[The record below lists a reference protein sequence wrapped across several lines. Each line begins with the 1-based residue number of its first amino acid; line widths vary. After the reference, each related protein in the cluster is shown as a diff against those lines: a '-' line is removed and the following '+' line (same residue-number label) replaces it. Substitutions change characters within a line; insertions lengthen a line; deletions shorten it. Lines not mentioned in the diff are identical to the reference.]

1 VPPGLPVRPSGDP
14 DPDGPS
20 GSRSGQAQRLPHG
33 VTEVQSGTRNQC
45 LLSRHSQEGALLAQH
60 RQPCRPSRVPAIR
73 LLTIVSLVVMYVGSP
88 VEDFA
93 GKVASAAQDE
103 DATVPVVVLDVEPAS
118 APVGEHITVTGS
130 VSGGV
135 GAGSWDFTIPAFADT
150 HSQSDNVLELLCSE
164 AGTGWVTATY
174 TDDSG
179 AGHADGRV
187 SCTSGITAPPSTESP
202 SATPPPSDS
211 SSPTT
216 EPEPT
221 GTSPTPPPSSS
232 PTATPDD
239 PLREKVDEAERQLES
254 GVVSYRPPTSLA
266 EGETAD
272 FVVRVQRD
280 STPADPED
288 VPGEGAV
295 VTIPIEVGTPMS
307 ARLIGDDFDIQPPD
321 ARRRVLGSN
330 RPAEWSWIIKPT
342 SSGEKKLRLELA
354 VLLDD
359 ENDTPI
365 AVRRYVQTIDVSVHL
380 LHTSARLIKSALGA
394 LTAMGLTAAALVGAA
409 WSWWRRRRRGSTGSG
424 AGEGSTPPKQV
435 ETRRPPVRP
444 SRRPHHG
451 GTRRHIR

>member
-1 VPPGLPVRPSGDP
+1 MLE
-14 DPDGPS
+14 
-20 GSRSGQAQRLPHG
+20 QR
-33 VTEVQSGTRNQC
+33 
-45 LLSRHSQEGALLAQH
+45 
-60 RQPCRPSRVPAIR
+60 RQPCWPSRVPVMGW
-73 LLTIVSLVVMYVGSP
+73 LTIVSLVVLYVGSP
-88 VEDFA
+88 VEDFT

-103 DATVPVVVLDVEPAS
+103 DATVPVVMLHVEPTS
-118 APVGEHITVTGS
+118 AAVGEHIVVTGS

-135 GAGSWDFTIPAFADT
+135 GAGSWDFTIPAFVDLD
-150 HSQSDNVLELLCSE
+150 SESGNVLELLCRE
-164 AGTGWVTATY
+164 AGTGSVTATY

-179 AGHADGRV
+179 AGQANASL
-187 SCTSGITAPPSTESP
+187 SCTSEITAPSSSASPST
-202 SATPPPSDS
+202 APPPSDS
-211 SSPTT
+211 STPTT
-216 EPEPT
+216 EPESP
-221 GTSPTPPPSSS
+221 GTSPTTAPSSS

-239 PLREKVDEAERQLES
+239 PLREKVDEAERQLEA
-254 GVVSYRPPTSLA
+254 GVVSYRPPTSLT
-266 EGETAD
+266 EGEIAD

-342 SSGEKKLRLELA
+342 SSGEKELRLELA

-365 AVRRYVQTIDVSVHL
+365 AVKRYVQRIDVSVHL

-424 AGEGSTPPKQV
+424 AGGGSTPPKPV
-435 ETRRPPVRP
+435 EKTRPPPVSP
-444 SRRPHHG
+444 SPRPHHG
-451 GTRRHIR
+451 GKRRRPR

>member
-1 VPPGLPVRPSGDP
+1 
-14 DPDGPS
+14 
-20 GSRSGQAQRLPHG
+20 
-33 VTEVQSGTRNQC
+33 
-45 LLSRHSQEGALLAQH
+45 
-60 RQPCRPSRVPAIR
+60 
-73 LLTIVSLVVMYVGSP
+73 
-88 VEDFA
+88 
-93 GKVASAAQDE
+93 
-103 DATVPVVVLDVEPAS
+103 
-118 APVGEHITVTGS
+118 
-130 VSGGV
+130 
-135 GAGSWDFTIPAFADT
+135 
-150 HSQSDNVLELLCSE
+150 
-164 AGTGWVTATY
+164 
-174 TDDSG
+174 
-179 AGHADGRV
+179 
-187 SCTSGITAPPSTESP
+187 
-202 SATPPPSDS
+202 
-211 SSPTT
+211 
-216 EPEPT
+216 
-221 GTSPTPPPSSS
+221 
-232 PTATPDD
+232 
-239 PLREKVDEAERQLES
+239 VDEAERQLES

-424 AGEGSTPPKQV
+424 AGGGSTPPKQV

-444 SRRPHHG
+444 SPRPHHG